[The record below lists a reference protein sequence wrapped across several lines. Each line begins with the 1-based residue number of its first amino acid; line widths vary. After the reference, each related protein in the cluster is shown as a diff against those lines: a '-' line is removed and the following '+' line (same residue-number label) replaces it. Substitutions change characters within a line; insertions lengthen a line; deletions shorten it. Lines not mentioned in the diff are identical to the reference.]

1 MAGLTPHAIYLFRR
15 SLRARGL
22 SMEQLA
28 EDCGR
33 GRSHLSQVIQG
44 RRPGGYTWAR
54 IRSAVTPEEWKML
67 LQMEHCAAWNS
78 AHPAPAEQGRE
89 AA

>member
-1 MAGLTPHAIYLFRR
+1 MSGLTPNALYLFRR

-22 SMEQLA
+22 NMATLA
-28 EDCGR
+28 ERIGR
-33 GRSHLSQVIQG
+33 GRSHLSQVVQG
-44 RRPGGYTWAR
+44 KRPGGYTWAR
-54 IRSAVTPEEWKML
+54 IRSAVTAEEWEML
-67 LQMEHCAAWNS
+67 CKLEHCAAWNS

>member
-1 MAGLTPHAIYLFRR
+1 MAGLTPTALYLFRR

-22 SMEQLA
+22 TMADLA
-28 EDCGR
+28 AQIGR

-54 IRSAVTPEEWKML
+54 IRAAVKPAEWDL
-67 LQMEHCAAWNS
+67 LLRLEHCAAWNS
-78 AHPAPAEQGRE
+78 EHPEAAEQGRE

>member
-1 MAGLTPHAIYLFRR
+1 MAGLTPHALYLFRR
-15 SLRARGL
+15 SLRARGS
-22 SMEQLA
+22 SMAELA
-28 EDCGR
+28 ERIGR

-44 RRPGGYTWAR
+44 RRTGGYTWAR
-54 IRSAVTPEEWKML
+54 IRSAVTPEEWEL
-67 LQMEHCAAWNS
+67 LLRLEHCAAWNS